1 MTSLFTDPEAAVEE
15 AEYLA
20 NSTKKVHCLI
30 EVVPNGIQVCTKK
43 EALMMDGTIL
53 ETVNPVDNFSIYD

>member
-1 MTSLFTDPEAAVEE
+1 MTSLFTDPEAAMEE

-43 EALMMDGTIL
+43 EALMMDGFRVEKL
-53 ETVNPVDNFSIYD
+53 HN